1 MSTGLLIDL
10 YYQLVVVSDGIL
22 FQDYF
27 FGELFGVL
35 SSATEA
41 RGDLPSEAA
50 LNYLDQ
56 RQSQTKSFYSEAF
69 ALFLWD
75 RNNF

>member
-1 MSTGLLIDL
+1 MSTGLLIGP
-10 YYQLVVVSDGIL
+10 YYQLVVVSDGIW

-27 FGELFGVL
+27 FDGLFGVL
-35 SSATEA
+35 SSAAEA

-56 RQSQTKSFYSEAF
+56 RRSQTKSFYSKAF
-69 ALFLWD
+69 VLFLWD

>member
-35 SSATEA
+35 SSAAEA

-56 RQSQTKSFYSEAF
+56 RRSQTKSFYSKAF
-69 ALFLWD
+69 VLFLWD